1 MNAIWQGQPTPGEI
15 SELLDEEAEA
25 AGATKR
31 TGDDE
36 IGYKGYA
43 TKAQVQSFVKRET
56 VV

>member
-1 MNAIWQGQPTPGEI
+1 MAGATPGEI
-15 SELLDEEAEA
+15 SEFLDEEAKA

-36 IGYKGYA
+36 IGYEGYA
-43 TKAQVQSFVKRET
+43 TKAQVQPFVKREI

>member
-1 MNAIWQGQPTPGEI
+1 MAGATPGEI

-36 IGYKGYA
+36 IGNEGYA
-43 TKAQVQSFVKRET
+43 TKAQVQPFVKREN